1 MKLVNV
7 MKHKAD
13 LLLPNGEV
21 LTLQPSGDVATCTE
35 STTVG
40 ESFCGFPT
48 VKTQLG
54 ELVGLPEPQEGV
66 VYYCNMLA
74 FKAAVAQGRTD
85 VCMGDSGSSAVRW
98 TAEENPKLAG
108 LVRYITHLILP

>member
-1 MKLVNV
+1 MKLINV

-21 LTLQPSGDVATCTE
+21 LTLQPSGHVATCEEKQVFGGT
-35 STTVG
+35 
-40 ESFCGFPT
+40 FAGFPT

-54 ELVGLPEPQEGV
+54 ELVGLPEPQDGV
-66 VYYCNMLA
+66 VFYCNMLA
-74 FKAAVAQGRTD
+74 FKAAVAAGRTD
-85 VCMGDSGSSAVRW
+85 VVMGDSGSTAVRW

-108 LVRYITHLILP
+108 LVRYITHLITP